1 VYDFDE
7 EVNFANDS
15 LNVLL
20 GVSGEIVMFT
30 VPIII
35 VIISVVPEFE

>member
-7 EVNFANDS
+7 EVNFAYDA

-20 GVSGEIVMFT
+20 GVSGEVVVFT
-30 VPIII
+30 IPII
-35 VIISVVPEFE
+35 VVVISVVSEFE